1 MPSEPLIIR
10 LCWKLQCVIVC
21 GDEGPRFLSLSAS
34 LQMQTPAYVHHY
46 HCPPGQLDAGLW
58 E

>member
-1 MPSEPLIIR
+1 LHLCRGATIIVLPRQQITNLIVALSI
-10 LCWKLQCVIVC
+10 QIVA
-21 GDEGPRFLSLSAS
+21 LYS